1 MTELSDTKTAQEAN
15 FQPADRYIFIHTFE
29 IQFRLTMGR
38 EIYWLYFFC
47 GYKFQFI
54 RAFLQLCNLVILLV
68 FHSSTFHLFNCNLVF
83 PLALKSTFTKIS
95 DLAVREKI
103 AHNLQTE
110 QPATLNIHN
119 TYSCHIFHRIFHK
132 HCCQSRTIL
141 PSNKFG
147 NVVHYEE
154 HYLK

>member
-29 IQFRLTMGR
+29 IQFRLTKGR
-38 EIYWLYFFC
+38 EICWLHFFFVGTNFSSLEHFC
-47 GYKFQFI
+47 SI
-54 RAFLQLCNLVILLV
+54 VIWS
-68 FHSSTFHLFNCNLVF
+68 FHFSTFHLFNCNLVF
-83 PLALKSTFTKIS
+83 PLVSKSTFTGIS
-95 DLAVREKI
+95 DLAAREKI

-110 QPATLNIHN
+110 QPEAINIHN
-119 TYSCHIFHRIFHK
+119 AYYCYIFHRIFHK
-132 HCCQSRTIL
+132 HCCQSQTIL
-141 PSNKFG
+141 PSNKVG